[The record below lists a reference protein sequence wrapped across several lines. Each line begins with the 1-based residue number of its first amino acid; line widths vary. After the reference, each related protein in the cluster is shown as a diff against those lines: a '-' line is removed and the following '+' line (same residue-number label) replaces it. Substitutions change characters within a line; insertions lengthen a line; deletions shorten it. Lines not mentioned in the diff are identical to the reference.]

1 MVVTSSGNRGLSE
14 FVLLLVLLRISPPV
28 YSSVGSNGTIYPGQ
42 SLNGNRT
49 LTSLKEVFEMGFFTP
64 GNSLNYYTGI
74 WYKKP
79 GDRTVVWVA
88 NRERP
93 VSDPFF
99 SALEL
104 SQNGNLALVSESKT
118 VVWSSNSKS
127 SVSNSTI
134 GVLLDDGNFVI
145 RDALDSSL
153 VIWQS
158 FDHPTDTWLPG
169 GKVGY
174 KKQTDEKF
182 ILTSWRNQQ
191 NPAPWLFS
199 LEEEQNGTSL
209 FLRWNGSITY
219 WTDYWSGQNFSRYP
233 FEINVTYVTNENESY
248 FTFSYASNTPDE
260 TLTRLKMET
269 TGQLE
274 RCVWR
279 EDYGSWVSYG
289 QIAPSRLCD
298 EQASCGSFGVCNP

>member
-191 NPAPWLFS
+191 NPAPGLFS

-209 FLRWNGSITY
+209 FLQWNGSITY

-248 FTFSYASNTPDE
+248 FTFSYASNTRDE

-274 RCVWR
+274 QYVWR

-289 QIAPSRLCD
+289 QIAPSRQCD